1 MTISARAKSAV
12 PAAEIMVR
20 PITRKVVT
28 RPLPPVSPWRKAR
41 NRHRPT
47 SNTPLNAA

>member
-1 MTISARAKSAV
+1 MSARANSAV

-28 RPLPPVSPWRKAR
+28 RLLPPLSPWRKAR

-47 SNTPLNAA
+47 SSTPLAGA